1 MAVLQPRQLLDA
13 PGLRTVLHTRAFG
26 QWESLVASTLGHHR
40 SRLLPGSPPF
50 EAQIRCGAVE
60 EFQVLLLS
68 GRGRLEL
75 QREQCGHGVLWIPLR
90 GLTQEW
96 INGVERV
103 AEPGMALLFR
113 PGDAMRGRTSDA
125 ITGLSILIPEPCLRG
140 EAPPSPLLDQG
151 HASRQLI
158 AAGLQLARA
167 AAWEPGGSQH
177 AAAALVEA
185 LHQWCHSPEAGR
197 QGERLSAARRRRTVA
212 EARLW
217 MELHLADRF
226 SIDDLSRAMG
236 LSARTLQYGFQE
248 ELGRTPMAEARR
260 LRLCRLRQ
268 LLQGADQDHR
278 SIAELMQAAGL
289 LACGGTAA
297 DYRRRWGETPR
308 GTRRRRTMEDQ

>member
-1 MAVLQPRQLLDA
+1 MAGLQPRQLLDA

-26 QWESLVASTLGHHR
+26 QWDSLVASTLGHHR

-125 ITGLSILIPEPCLRG
+125 ITGLSILIPEPFLRG
-140 EAPPSPLLDQG
+140 AAPPSPLLDQG

-177 AAAALVEA
+177 AAAALEEA
-185 LHQWCHSPEAGR
+185 LHQWCHPPDSDQGPER
-197 QGERLSAARRRRTVA
+197 ITARRRRQAVA
-212 EARLW
+212 DARDW
-217 MELHLADRF
+217 IQEHLTHRF
-226 SIDDLSRAMG
+226 RIEELSRAMG
-236 LSARTLQYGFQE
+236 LSVRNLQYGFQE
-248 ELGRTPMAEARR
+248 ELGRSPMAEAKR

-268 LLQGADQDHR
+268 LLLEADQDHR

-297 DYRRRWGETPR
+297 DYRRRWGESPR
-308 GTRRRRTMEDQ
+308 GTRRRRTMET

>member
-1 MAVLQPRQLLDA
+1 LAGLQPRQLLDA

-177 AAAALVEA
+177 AAAALEEA
-185 LHQWCHSPEAGR
+185 LLHWCHPPDSDQGPECIT
-197 QGERLSAARRRRTVA
+197 ARRRRQAVA
-212 EARLW
+212 EARDW
-217 MELHLADRF
+217 IAEHLTHRF
-226 SIDDLSRAMG
+226 RIEELSRVMG
-236 LSARTLQYGFQE
+236 LSVRNLQYGFQV
-248 ELGRTPMAEARR
+248 ELGRSPMAEAKR

-268 LLQGADQDHR
+268 LLLEADQDHR

-297 DYRRRWGETPR
+297 DYRRRWGESPR
-308 GTRRRRTMEDQ
+308 GTRRRRTMGT

>member
-50 EAQIRCGAVE
+50 EARIRCGAVE

-75 QREQCGHGVLWIPLR
+75 LREQCGHGVLWIPLR

-113 PGDAMRGRTSDA
+113 PGDVMRGRTSDA

-177 AAAALVEA
+177 AAAALEEA
-185 LHQWCHSPEAGR
+185 LLHWCHPPDSDQSPER
-197 QGERLSAARRRRTVA
+197 ITARRRRQAVA
-212 EARLW
+212 EARDW
-217 MELHLADRF
+217 IQEHLTQRF
-226 SIDDLSRAMG
+226 RIEELSRAMG
-236 LSARTLQYGFQE
+236 LSVRNLQYGFQE
-248 ELGRTPMAEARR
+248 ELGRSPMAEAKR

-268 LLQGADQDHR
+268 LLQEADQDHR

-297 DYRRRWGETPR
+297 DYRRRWGESPR
-308 GTRRRRTMEDQ
+308 GTRQRRTMEP